1 MELYIMNK
9 SLVTIGIIDTYDSI
23 IWTKRCFSAGD
34 FELYLPATTK
44 NITLLQAGN
53 YIYRLD
59 DDTVMIIEKL
69 QITTD
74 YENGNYLTVSGRSLE
89 SILARRIV
97 WKQTFYYGK
106 FEDLIYKLINEN
118 AVNPTDT
125 NRKISNL
132 ILDNKPGITSLITK
146 QLTGAN
152 LYEAIVEAC
161 TAYEIGWKI
170 TLNSNKKFVFSLY
183 KGVDRSY
190 NQSENPYVVFSPE
203 FDNLINSNYESDV
216 SNYANVALVAG
227 EGEGK
232 DRKTVTVSRGAIT
245 TDLDRFEIFV
255 DAKDV
260 SSNTEEPMSTAE
272 YYSSLSDR
280 GSEKLSETV
289 VTSAFEGELET
300 TNTFTYKRDWYI
312 GDIVQIENEYGMT
325 ATSRIIEIIESE
337 DISGKK
343 LIPTFG
349 TWEV

>member
-9 SLVTIGIIDTYDSI
+9 SLETIGIIDAFNSS
-23 IWTKRCFSAGD
+23 IWTRRYFSAGD

-44 NITLLQAGN
+44 NIILLQAGN
-53 YIYRLD
+53 YVYRLD
-59 DDTVMIIEKL
+59 DETVMIIEK
-69 QITTD
+69 IRISTD

-89 SILARRIV
+89 SILKRRIV
-97 WKQTFYYGK
+97 WKQTYFGGA

-118 AVNPTDT
+118 AINPTDS

-132 ILDNKPGITSLITK
+132 MLADKPGITSLIGK
-146 QLTGAN
+146 QLTGTN
-152 LYEAIVEAC
+152 LYDAIVDAC

-170 TLNSNKKFVFSLY
+170 TLNSDKKFVFSLY

-190 NQSENPYVVFSPE
+190 NQSVNPYVVFSPG

-232 DRKTVTVSRGAIT
+232 DRKTTTVNKGSNIK
-245 TDLDRFEIFV
+245 DLGRFEIFV

-260 SSNTEEPMSTAE
+260 SSNTEEPMTTAE
-272 YYSSLSDR
+272 YYSALGDR
-280 GSEKLSETV
+280 GSEKLGETV

-300 TNTFTYKRDWYI
+300 TNTFTYKRDWNI
-312 GDIVQIENEYGMT
+312 GDVVQIENEYGMT

-337 DISGKK
+337 DTSGRS